1 MFPMEAKVSLLTQIC
16 SGSPKKSGTVIYHAT
31 WQMDWSLDEYKKIQ
45 IHLCIFLLVKF
56 IHLGSKGRL
65 ALSRYWTSVDR
76 ECMFG
81 GESGGSFEL
90 TATYAS

>member
-1 MFPMEAKVSLLTQIC
+1 M
-16 SGSPKKSGTVIYHAT
+16 H
-31 WQMDWSLDEYKKIQ
+31 
-45 IHLCIFLLVKF
+45 FLLIKF

-76 ECMFG
+76 ECMFS

-90 TATYAS
+90 TATYASRNTLFPIQPR